1 MARGRVLAA
10 VALTQSP
17 LRDFPFRQPGLL
29 GKLLYGVTV
38 SVAGIKIHA
47 RIDTGRIAPEDR
59 LNPARSIEKIIPLD
73 GRDNRQ
79 VGDGARHIFC
89 IVECRCAGVRG
100 LDGLERWLNFGEQAT
115 ERGEQKRQVEMG
127 RGASWDGEC
136 RTVGSYGDTW

>member
-79 VGDGARHIFC
+79 VGDGARH
-89 IVECRCAGVRG
+89 
-100 LDGLERWLNFGEQAT
+100 LDRKSTRLNSSNTSAH
-115 ERGEQKRQVEMG
+115 
-127 RGASWDGEC
+127 
-136 RTVGSYGDTW
+136 